1 MKEYSVLKLF
11 NLISSHLLQQLLIYA
26 SYVKIMRYSRTVNL
40 WTRCNNITINYVC
53 HAFALIISLV
63 IIVSFNSG
71 IFYISCMEFEKACEK
86 YAV

>member
-1 MKEYSVLKLF
+1 MKEYSVLKLL
-11 NLISSHLLQQLLIYA
+11 NLISSHLLQQLLTYA
-26 SYVKIMRYSRTVNL
+26 SYVKIMWYSRTVNL
-40 WTRCNNITINYVC
+40 WRCNNITINYVC
-53 HAFALIISLV
+53 HALFALIISLV